1 MKGLTLTIVTPKI
14 QSINYGETIGNVS
27 TLKKLSTGT
36 DYPKKLITYFSDK
49 AIKFDVKRI
58 GRDQFNWN
66 LMNKSVVSV
75 FVRNYQNGN
84 FNHDNF
90 LKNMIA
96 EYEEFDLFGGM
107 FADIGNVSN
116 EIKQTMADENA
127 LSSLITGLDDDTA
140 IRGGKEPKKVKK
152 IKQYLKSLSDLSGK
166 TVLIQSDSFSIDE
179 IKSDASKLSELKNK
193 IAAIGRKEIA
203 IKIDG
208 EDKKKKDI
216 EEIIEAIEV
225 IQSLIGQ
232 EISCEKSLTIKDTN
246 KLKRSQP
253 VRYSNGYSIAEFV
266 YDMNL
271 LNDIDAYNRYIQYTA
286 GQKKQ
291 SLVYPEEHF
300 SYYTYTLTI
309 DLDKVGAIEK
319 EEDGRVIFE
328 PVIDPYL
335 RAKRVNDILEI
346 VLLYLNR
353 EIKGR
358 KERLTPIFLIGGVYD
373 VKHPFF
379 ANAIYFSE
387 QNQKLHFK
395 TSDIQRIL
403 DTYQSVNNINCDTYL
418 HYDDSFVVAD
428 GTPLEKP
435 SNEKLSTILQKLK
448 EKVSDY
454 YFKKFV
460 NYANSLI
467 EKLENTKKISVDQ
480 IKVFREKL
488 STLEAKQR
496 ELTEQIYSLIKERTD
511 FIEEITQ
518 KILET

>member
-1 MKGLTLTIVTPKI
+1 MKVLTLTIVTPKI
-14 QSINYGETIGNVS
+14 QSVNYGETIGNVS

-107 FADIGNVSN
+107 FADISKIY
-116 EIKQTMADENA
+116 EKK
-127 LSSLITGLDDDTA
+127 
-140 IRGGKEPKKVKK
+140 GKK
-152 IKQYLKSLSDLSGK
+152 LK
-166 TVLIQSDSFSIDE
+166 
-179 IKSDASKLSELKNK
+179 EL
-193 IAAIGRKEIA
+193 
-203 IKIDG
+203 
-208 EDKKKKDI
+208 DI
-216 EEIIEAIEV
+216 E
-225 IQSLIGQ
+225 
-232 EISCEKSLTIKDTN
+232 KF
-246 KLKRSQP
+246 KRSQP
-253 VRYSNGYSIAEFV
+253 VRFSNGYSIAEFV

-271 LNDIDAYNRYIQYTA
+271 LNDIDAYNRYIQYIA

-467 EKLENTKKISVDQ
+467 DNLENTKKISVDQ

-496 ELTEQIYSLIKERTD
+496 ELTEQIYSLIEERTD